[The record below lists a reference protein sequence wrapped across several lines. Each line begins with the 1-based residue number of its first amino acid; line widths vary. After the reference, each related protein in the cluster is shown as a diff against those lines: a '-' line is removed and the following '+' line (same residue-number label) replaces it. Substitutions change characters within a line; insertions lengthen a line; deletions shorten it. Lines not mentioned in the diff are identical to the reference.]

1 MIMGKFHMI
10 PLKTNNYKQMKAKQ
24 HIFLVEDDLSF
35 GAVLKSY
42 LELNEYEVT
51 WVDDGKFA
59 IEKFRNGSYQIC
71 LLDVMLPN
79 VDGFTIGAEIRKIDK
94 EIPMVF
100 LTAKSLK
107 EDILKGYNI
116 GADDYIT
123 KPFDTEVLL
132 CKIEAIIK
140 RQSGQPVKE
149 AVIFTIGSYTFDS
162 QLRFISRGKKRQNLS
177 PKEADLLRL
186 LCLNKNELLPR
197 ETALRKIWGDDGYFT
212 ARSMDVFITK
222 LRKYLSADSNIEI
235 KNIHGSGFLLE
246 VKTYSENKK

>member
-1 MIMGKFHMI
+1 M
-10 PLKTNNYKQMKAKQ
+10 NEKQ

-42 LELNEYEVT
+42 LELNDYKVT

-59 IEKFRNGSYQIC
+59 LDKFRNGEYQIC
-71 LLDVMLPN
+71 ILDVMLPN
-79 VDGFTIGAEIRKIDK
+79 IDGFTIGSEIRKIDK

-100 LTAKSLK
+100 LTAKALK
-107 EDILKGYNI
+107 EDILKGYNV

-132 CKIEAIIK
+132 CKIQAIIK
-140 RQSGQPVKE
+140 RQTTQPLTND
-149 AVIFTIGSYTFDS
+149 VIFNIGSYVFDS
-162 QLRFISRGKKRQNLS
+162 ILRTITRNELQQKMS
-177 PKEADLLRL
+177 PKESDLLKL

-222 LRKYLSADSNIEI
+222 LRKYLSDDPNVEI

-246 VKTYSENKK
+246 IKA

>member
-1 MIMGKFHMI
+1 MS
-10 PLKTNNYKQMKAKQ
+10 NKQ

-51 WVDDGKFA
+51 WVDDGKYAF
-59 IEKFRNGSYQIC
+59 EKFRNGSYQIC
-71 LLDVMLPN
+71 ILDVMLPN

-100 LTAKSLK
+100 LTAKTLK
-107 EDILKGYNI
+107 DDILKGYNV

-132 CKIEAIIK
+132 CKIQAIIK
-140 RQSGQPVKE
+140 RQSAIPEKE
-149 AVIFTIGSYTFDS
+149 EFIFTVGSYIFDS
-162 QLRFISRGKKRQNLS
+162 KLRYISREGQKQKLS
-177 PKEADLLRL
+177 PKESDLLKL
-186 LCLNKNELLPR
+186 LCQNKNELLPR
-197 ETALRKIWGDDGYFT
+197 DTALRKIWGEDGYFT

-222 LRKYLSADSNIEI
+222 LRKYLKDDSNIEI

-246 VKTYSENKK
+246 IRE